1 MQLVNVSETQQ
12 SYWNN
17 VAWQKTFTHP
27 LNTAVLNQYFRKDFS
42 ILDYGCGYGRIV
54 AQLNEMGYQKVLGVL
69 DYVSGMT
76 DNYAADLYK
85 KIKGIDI
92 GMTI

>member
-1 MQLVNVSETQQ
+1 MPKQFIYDSGTLYQQ
-12 SYWNN
+12 
-17 VAWQKTFTHP
+17 
-27 LNTAVLNQYFRKDFS
+27 
-42 ILDYGCGYGRIV
+42 
-54 AQLNEMGYQKVLGVL
+54 VLGVL

-92 GMTI
+92 GMTL